1 MAARLSGCKVV
12 WHQRSICPNWKLY
25 KFISIFAHKIISIS
39 KYVDKSLISFNKKRS
54 EIIYNP
60 FIFYKKKNSKHS
72 MKKKILKKLK
82 IHQSKKIILYVGNM
96 REDKRP
102 LIFLKIAERLQKKL
116 NGKAIFIMFGAER
129 DDKIFLEVLKFVKK
143 RNYIFYLGFK
153 DDISNY
159 MYASDLLIA
168 PYKNEPFGR
177 TLVESMLLRTPVLAS
192 NSGAHREIIINN
204 LNGFLFKKN
213 KINSISQLVFNIL
226 KNKIKIKKVI
236 DNAYQMSLLHYSIPQ
251 HVKKIN
257 QVYNG
262 L

>member
-1 MAARLSGCKVV
+1 
-12 WHQRSICPNWKLY
+12 
-25 KFISIFAHKIISIS
+25 
-39 KYVDKSLISFNKKRS
+39 
-54 EIIYNP
+54 
-60 FIFYKKKNSKHS
+60 
-72 MKKKILKKLK
+72 
-82 IHQSKKIILYVGNM
+82 
-96 REDKRP
+96 
-102 LIFLKIAERLQKKL
+102 
-116 NGKAIFIMFGAER
+116 
-129 DDKIFLEVLKFVKK
+129 
-143 RNYIFYLGFK
+143 
-153 DDISNY
+153 

-236 DNAYQMSLLHYSIPQ
+236 DNAYQISLLHYSISQ
-251 HVKKIN
+251 HVKKVN
-257 QVYNG
+257 QVYNE